1 MKYRTIENA
10 SQVRLRNERRTLV
23 QHNKFPLEDLMGKIV
38 TKDRRA
44 NPDRRIEGVSRQKI
58 WDTTSKKLRET
69 FIHYSLVSSVH
80 I

>member
-1 MKYRTIENA
+1 MKYRTIENV

-44 NPDRRIEGVSRQKI
+44 NPDRRIEGLDVTETTISQIEFQEYFDKSQKG
-58 WDTTSKKLRET
+58 E
-69 FIHYSLVSSVH
+69 
-80 I
+80 

>member
-44 NPDRRIEGVSRQKI
+44 NPDRRIEGLDVTETTIYQIEFQEYFDKSQKG
-58 WDTTSKKLRET
+58 E
-69 FIHYSLVSSVH
+69 
-80 I
+80 

>member
-10 SQVRLRNERRTLV
+10 PQSQVRLRNERRTLV

-44 NPDRRIEGVSRQKI
+44 NPDRRIEGLDVTETTISQIEFQEYFDKSQKG
-58 WDTTSKKLRET
+58 E
-69 FIHYSLVSSVH
+69 
-80 I
+80 